1 MSLILEKT
9 LKRKATST
17 QSDTECPVQVKN
29 QRISKETVIR
39 TVNKEVKDCLNY
51 YFDEGIIS
59 GTQYV
64 EIQSKASINLIKR
77 WILNKNKIQNTVKNL
92 IIRKLAAERTR
103 LLLIIDGQNKHIS

>member
-1 MSLILEKT
+1 MEKT

-59 GTQYV
+59 V
-64 EIQSKASINLIKR
+64 EIQSKASRNLIKR
-77 WILNKNKIQNTVKNL
+77 WILNKNKIQNTVKN
-92 IIRKLAAERTR
+92 
-103 LLLIIDGQNKHIS
+103 